1 MRPIVP
7 LQMGDLLELKKP
19 HACGANRWEVTRLGA
34 DIKLKCQQCGR
45 EVMLPRDRVERRI
58 KRFLSPAA
66 APETTTT

>member
-7 LQMGDLLELKKP
+7 LKMGDLLELKKP

-34 DIKLKCQQCGR
+34 DIKLKCHRCGR

-58 KRFLSPAA
+58 KRFLDPEDASPSR
-66 APETTTT
+66 

>member
-1 MRPIVP
+1 MRPIIP

-58 KRFLSPAA
+58 KRFLQP
-66 APETTTT
+66 PT

>member
-7 LQMGDLLELKKP
+7 LKMGDLLELKKP

-45 EVMLPRDRVERRI
+45 EVMLPRHRVERRI
-58 KRFLSPAA
+58 KRFLQPENPQSPA
-66 APETTTT
+66 

>member
-34 DIKLKCQQCGR
+34 DIKLKCHQCGR

-58 KRFLSPAA
+58 KRFLKTQADQPSA
-66 APETTTT
+66 